1 MVGRSNMGSRC
12 SNKSSDIQICCDAS
26 ISAPLKMVTDA
37 KVKAKVIKK
46 ESESVF
52 IFSRSKMWVKG
63 HVNGDNNYVGDI
75 DGEQLDRPWPPGEC
89 WGELSM

>member
-1 MVGRSNMGSRC
+1 
-12 SNKSSDIQICCDAS
+12 
-26 ISAPLKMVTDA
+26 MVTDA